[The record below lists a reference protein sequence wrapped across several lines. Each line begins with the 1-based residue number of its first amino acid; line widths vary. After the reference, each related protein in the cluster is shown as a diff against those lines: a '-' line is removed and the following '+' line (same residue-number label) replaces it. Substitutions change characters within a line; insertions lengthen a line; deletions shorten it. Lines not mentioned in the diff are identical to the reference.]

1 MAKNP
6 PDSLATLSVGNIV
19 TAATSLYKSN
29 FKRYFQVSL
38 RSTKWILAILFSALG
53 MTIVGAIIYGVT
65 KSWLF
70 VFLTTLAWSVFTL
83 YCLAKYLTNRAI
95 ISRLVYQ
102 ELIDSPETVTDA
114 TKKLAPLNWKFL
126 RLSLWIV
133 ICLFIIIF
141 LTGILFFF
149 TVGMM
154 GIIIP
159 KQYLANRDI
168 LVSLIITI
176 IVLGLFAIW
185 ILTIV
190 RYYSYWFVAELAL
203 AIESNISAKRSMKRS
218 KELSIASTGRVQLV
232 ILIAIVITLP
242 LTLFSSTVST
252 IGQLLSSNFF
262 NSVSNSNRA
271 LGGGLIFLGFVMSIV
286 TELFIVPFWQAIKAV
301 IYYDL
306 KNSRE
311 GRDLVL

>member
-6 PDSLATLSVGNIV
+6 PDSIGTLSVGNIV
-19 TAATSLYKSN
+19 TAAISLYKSN

-53 MTIVGAIIYGVT
+53 ATIIGATIYSVT

-70 VFLTTLAWSVFTL
+70 VSPAILAWSVFAL

-114 TKKLAPLNWKFL
+114 TEKLAPLNWKFL

-133 ICLFIIIF
+133 ICLFIVIS
-141 LTGILFFF
+141 LSGILFFF
-149 TVGMM
+149 TIGMM

-159 KQYLANRDI
+159 KQYLVNRDI
-168 LVSLIITI
+168 FVSLIVTV

-185 ILTIV
+185 MLTIV
-190 RYYSYWFVAELAL
+190 RYYSYWFIAELAL

-218 KELSIASTGRVQLV
+218 KELSITTGRVQLV
-232 ILIAIVITLP
+232 ILIAFVMTLP
-242 LTLFSSTVST
+242 LTFSSSTVS
-252 IGQLLSSNFF
+252 IVGQVLTTNFF
-262 NSVSNSNRA
+262 NSASDSNRI
-271 LGGGLIFLGFVMSIV
+271 LGGGLIFLGFVLSIV
-286 TELFIVPFWQAIKAV
+286 IELFVVPLWQAIKAV

>member
-1 MAKNP
+1 MAKNT
-6 PDSLATLSVGNIV
+6 PDSLGTLSVGNIV

-38 RSTKWILAILFSALG
+38 RSTKWILAIFFSAFG
-53 MTIVGAIIYGVT
+53 ATIIGAIIYGVT

-70 VFLTTLAWSVFTL
+70 VATGILGWLFFSL

-102 ELIDSPETVTDA
+102 ELIDSPETVSEA
-114 TKKLAPLNWKFL
+114 TQELIPLNWKLL

-133 ICLFIIIF
+133 ICLSIVIF
-141 LTGILFFF
+141 LSGLLFFF
-149 TVGMM
+149 TIVMI
-154 GIIIP
+154 GIIG
-159 KQYLANRDI
+159 KEYLDNRNI
-168 LVSLIITI
+168 LVASIVTI
-176 IVLGLFAIW
+176 IVLGLFGIW
-185 ILTIV
+185 MLTIV

-203 AIESNISAKRSMKRS
+203 AIEPNLSAKRSMKRS
-218 KELSIASTGRVQLV
+218 KELSIAATGRVQLA
-232 ILIAIVITLP
+232 ILIAFVITFP
-242 LTLFSSTVST
+242 LTFFSSAISIV
-252 IGQLLSSNFF
+252 GQVLTSNIF
-262 NSVSNSNRA
+262 NSASDSNRV
-271 LGGGLIFLGFVMSIV
+271 LGGGLIFLGFVLTIAI
-286 TELFIVPFWQAIKAV
+286 ELLVVPFWQAIKAV